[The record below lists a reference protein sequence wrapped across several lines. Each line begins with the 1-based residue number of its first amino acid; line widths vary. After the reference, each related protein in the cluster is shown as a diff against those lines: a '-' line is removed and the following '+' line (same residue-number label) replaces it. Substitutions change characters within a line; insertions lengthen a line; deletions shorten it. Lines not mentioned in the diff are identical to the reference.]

1 MAEQNSKGI
10 ALVILGIVAI
20 IAIVGLVLLFTGAR
34 KAATGEFYVPVAK
47 EYGGAVRGLAD
58 PYSRAFVGRAYT
70 GVGPAGFGAGAETD
84 IADPYS
90 GLGKGM
96 QKVADVTYGET
107 GTEKTVDSA
116 ISYNRNRAQIPSLQT
131 SCNGLM
137 YFLATEL
144 GHPEYSGTW
153 VDLTAQQATGWQGKI
168 IPVSDVL
175 QIAYQTPYYGLDD
188 ILEPFKGMGHLY
200 CGEWIGGG
208 NNPAGTA
215 V

>member
-34 KAATGEFYVPVAK
+34 KAATGEFYVPTAK

-70 GVGPAGFGAGAETD
+70 GVGNPDKYGQHD
-84 IADPYS
+84 IDNPYS
-90 GLGKGM
+90 GLGEGM
-96 QKVADVTYGET
+96 QKVADVVYGET

-116 ISYNRNRAQIPSLQT
+116 LSYNRNLAQIPSLQT

-137 YFLATEL
+137 YILSFEL
-144 GHPEYSGTW
+144 GHPEYAGEW
-153 VDLTAQQATGWQGKI
+153 VDLSAQQATGWQGEV
-168 IPVSDVL
+168 IPVADVF

-188 ILEPFKGMGHLY
+188 VLEPFKGMGHLY
-200 CGEWIGGG
+200 CGRWVGGG

-215 V
+215 I